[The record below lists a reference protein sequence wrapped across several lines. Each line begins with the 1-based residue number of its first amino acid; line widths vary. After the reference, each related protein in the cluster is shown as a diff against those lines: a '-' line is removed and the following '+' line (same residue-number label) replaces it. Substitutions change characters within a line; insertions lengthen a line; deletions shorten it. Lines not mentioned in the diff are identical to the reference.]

1 MGRPSKR
8 LTIRSMA
15 IEDTS
20 EPRNPA
26 GKSVHLQ
33 KVLTSASQELR
44 ELARTR
50 AEVRNRIRTIK
61 RTIDGLVAM
70 FGKEILS
77 KDLQD
82 LLYPSHPPGRRPR
95 GARRMSRRS
104 GDENT

>member
-8 LTIRSMA
+8 LTIRPMA
-15 IEDTS
+15 TEDTS
-20 EPRNPA
+20 EPRKPA

-44 ELARTR
+44 DLAKTR

-61 RTIDGLVAM
+61 KTIDGLVAM

-82 LLYPSHPPGRRPR
+82 LLYPSPPPGRHTR

-104 GDENT
+104 RDQNS